1 MTIDVYS
8 PMSRCVETPH
18 KCTKFAREAKIQ
30 NTEEITF
37 SSFILKMSQVNLG
50 YFTISRPI
58 YTDMPKS
65 YQMNVLYKFC

>member
-1 MTIDVYS
+1 MAIDVYS

-37 SSFILKMSQVNLG
+37 QQFHFENVASK
-50 YFTISRPI
+50 SRLF
-58 YTDMPKS
+58 YDK
-65 YQMNVLYKFC
+65 